1 MKKVG
6 LVTIYDNMNFGNRLQ
21 NYALQYVLKT
31 YFNAK
36 VVTLVADSKMQFVP
50 MIKAYVLSALSK
62 LPFGVKRRCAMDYR
76 WDAFRNF
83 TRRYIKTKIFWG
95 KDKIPQSINDKYDVF
110 IAGSDQI
117 WNYNLPVVRNHE
129 DDYFLCFAESKK
141 RNSYSASFG
150 VDFLK
155 EEWIENYQ
163 RRLRTFN
170 NLSVRE
176 EAGEKI
182 VSELIGRTASLNI
195 DPTLLLTKEEWQAIE
210 KKPKTYKKDWSYLLT
225 YFLGGGEKTR
235 HIREELDSIALS
247 KNLKIVDLLDDT
259 ADEYISGPSEFIYW
273 IRNADLVCTD
283 SFHATVFS
291 IIFEKPFIVVSRQ
304 GMNSRIE
311 TLLKS
316 FKLEDRY
323 ISIGRIK
330 EFDYSQICDYKYI
343 HEVIAYEKMSSM
355 NYLKQLL
362 EIQTQEE

>member
-6 LVTIYDNMNFGNRLQ
+6 LVTIYDDMNFGNRLQ
-21 NYALQYVLKT
+21 NYALQYVLET
-31 YFNAK
+31 NFNVK
-36 VVTLVADSKMQFVP
+36 VVTLVADCQMQLVS
-50 MIKAYVLSALSK
+50 MIKAYTLSILSK
-62 LPFGVKRRCAMDYR
+62 LPFGFKRSPMDYR
-76 WDAFRNF
+76 WDAFMKF

-95 KDKIPQSINDKYDVF
+95 KDRIPESISDKYDVF
-110 IAGSDQI
+110 ITGSDQV

-141 RNSYSASFG
+141 KNSYSASFG

-155 EEWIENYQ
+155 EEWLENYQ
-163 RRLRTFN
+163 MRLRTFK

-176 EAGEKI
+176 QAGQRI
-182 VSELIGRTASLNI
+182 VSELIGKTASLNM

-210 KKPKTYKKDWSYLLT
+210 KRPNTYKKDQSYLLI
-225 YFLGGGEKTR
+225 YFLGDG
-235 HIREELDSIALS
+235 ISREDINSIALS
-247 KNLKIVDLLDDT
+247 RNLKVIDLLDDT

-311 TLLKS
+311 TLLKT

-323 ISIGRIK
+323 IRTERI
-330 EFDYSQICDYKYI
+330 EETDYNQICDYNYI
-343 HEVIAYEKMSSM
+343 HELIAHEKMSSM

-362 EIQTQEE
+362 II